1 MKTKHLSG
9 ELRPTNP
16 KAVTFNISHFIYKA
30 LMYSNLSRAIDN
42 DAKWDKGIIQVNTK
56 FGAPGG
62 EVFGKTLTPES
73 RRIVE
78 SLADFLKAEKVSE
91 LGLEGTITLTLEDS
105 ETLEV
110 NTVRITV
117 SKGQV
122 AYQQAAYVWA
132 DIVTV

>member
-105 ETLEV
+105 ETSEV

>member
-30 LMYSNLSRAIDN
+30 LLYNNLSRAIDN
-42 DAKWDKGIIQVNTK
+42 DAKWDKGIIQVDTK

-78 SLADFLKAEKVSE
+78 SLADFVKAERVSE
-91 LGLEGTITLTLEDS
+91 LGLEGTITLTQEDS
-105 ETLEV
+105 QTLEV
-110 NTVRITV
+110 NTIRITV
-117 SKGQV
+117 SEGKVTYHQ
-122 AYQQAAYVWA
+122 AYFVWTEET
-132 DIVTV
+132 TV